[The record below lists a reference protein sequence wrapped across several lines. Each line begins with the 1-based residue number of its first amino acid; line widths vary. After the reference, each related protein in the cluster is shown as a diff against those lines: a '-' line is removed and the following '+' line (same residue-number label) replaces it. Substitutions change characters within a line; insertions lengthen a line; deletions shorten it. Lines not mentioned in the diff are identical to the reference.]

1 MPELLSAHPAAL
13 DDGWTIP
20 AERARDWR
28 RHKRKPRLFISS
40 HEPPQPAERTRIHE
54 SWYVEHRQ
62 RQFRE
67 AAMSSRKAFHR
78 GLDFIKPPAG
88 LALRLDRRDEHV
100 DLRIDGARVVE
111 RPVGRS
117 RRAPFERRFLRT
129 EFAEIVFEHRLAR
142 LRAEGFTA
150 GAQPITNVRFEEDML
165 AAPRLIGAQ
174 LERRGDPTGTL
185 LAFQVERLLRDG
197 DDARAMER
205 ELLDSLTAMTFGPI
219 PDLGEPF
226 ACIDDGH
233 DGLLAWAY
241 DEDAATI
248 EDALRPELALIGRDT
263 LGFSP
268 DDSDVSLGVVG
279 LHRLR
284 RFLASAAGRSL
295 RSLRLMISGALGP
308 FLDLLNAHSC
318 ASAVTSLVV
327 RGASPSVGAALPGL
341 RGLGAPERNLA
352 NLLAQPA
359 PALRYLTVFR
369 GDDDVRGALAPLD
382 PEKLPSLEH
391 LALWYRPTRPEGL
404 RALAAHPLVR
414 RLRSLEIWSADDA
427 KRFPFEDLLAL
438 RPSLS
443 HLARLLLG
451 GHLVPA
457 GAQAQLAAWPAVEL
471 VSHDR
476 REVLALDIAALG
488 WTRALR

>member
-1 MPELLSAHPAAL
+1 MPELLSAHPAPL
-13 DDGWTIP
+13 DDGWTTA

-28 RHKRKPRLFISS
+28 RHERKSRLFIPS
-40 HEPPQPAERTRIHE
+40 HEPSQPAERARPHE

-62 RQFRE
+62 RQLRE
-67 AAMSSRKAFHR
+67 AAMSSRKVFHR
-78 GLDFIKPPAG
+78 GLDTIKPPAS
-88 LALRLDRRDEHV
+88 LAMRLDRRDEHV

-117 RRAPFERRFLRT
+117 RRAPFERSFPRAHI
-129 EFAEIVFEHRLAR
+129 AEIVFEHRLAR
-142 LRAEGFTA
+142 LRADGFAA
-150 GAQPITNVRFEEDML
+150 GGQPVTNARCEEDML
-165 AAPRLIGAQ
+165 TAPRIIGAQ

-185 LAFQVERLLRDG
+185 IAFQAERLLHDG
-197 DDARAMER
+197 DDARAMEH
-205 ELLDSLTAMTFGPI
+205 ELLDSLKAMTFGPV
-219 PDLGEPF
+219 PDFDEPF

-233 DGLLAWAY
+233 GGFLAWAY
-241 DEDAATI
+241 DDDAATI

-268 DDSDVSLGVVG
+268 DDPDVSLGVVG

-284 RFLASAAGRSL
+284 RLLASAAGRSL
-295 RSLRLMISGALGP
+295 GSLRLMISGALGP
-308 FLDLLNAHSC
+308 FLDLLNAHGR
-318 ASAVTSLVV
+318 ASMVTSLVV
-327 RGASPSVGAALPGL
+327 RGSSPSVGAALPGL
-341 RGLGAPERNLA
+341 RGLGAPERILA
-352 NLLAQPA
+352 TLLAQPA
-359 PALRYLTVFR
+359 PTLRYLTLFR

-427 KRFPFEDLLAL
+427 RRFPFEELLVL

-443 HLARLLLG
+443 HLARILLG
-451 GHLVPA
+451 GHLIPA
-457 GAQAQLAAWPAVEL
+457 RVQAQLAAWPAVEL
-471 VSHDR
+471 VSYDR

-488 WTRALR
+488 WAQAQR

>member
-1 MPELLSAHPAAL
+1 ME
-13 DDGWTIP
+13 
-20 AERARDWR
+20 
-28 RHKRKPRLFISS
+28 
-40 HEPPQPAERTRIHE
+40 
-54 SWYVEHRQ
+54 YRQ
-62 RQFRE
+62 RQLRE
-67 AAMSSRKAFHR
+67 AAMSSRKVFHR
-78 GLDFIKPPAG
+78 GLDTIKPPAS
-88 LALRLDRRDEHV
+88 LAMRLDRRDEHV

-117 RRAPFERRFLRT
+117 RRAPFDRRFPRT
-129 EFAEIVFEHRLAR
+129 YIAEIVFEHRLAR
-142 LRAEGFTA
+142 LGAEGFAA
-150 GAQPITNVRFEEDML
+150 GAQPITNTRGEEDML
-165 AAPRLIGAQ
+165 TAPRLIGAQ

-185 LAFQVERLLRDG
+185 IAFQAERLLRDG

-205 ELLDSLTAMTFGPI
+205 ELLDSIEAMPLGTV
-219 PDLGEPF
+219 PDFGEPF

-233 DGLLAWAY
+233 GGLLAWAY
-241 DEDAATI
+241 DDDAATI
-248 EDALRPELALIGRDT
+248 EDELRPELTLIGRDT

-268 DDSDVSLGVVG
+268 DDPGVSLGVVG

-284 RFLASAAGRSL
+284 RLLASAAGSSL

-308 FLDLLNAHSC
+308 FLDLLNAHGC
-318 ASAVTSLVV
+318 ASVVTSLVV
-327 RGASPSVGAALPGL
+327 RGSSPSVGVALPGL
-341 RGLGAPERNLA
+341 RGLGAPERILA
-352 NLLAQPA
+352 TLLAQPA

-369 GDDDVRGALAPLD
+369 GDDDVRGALASLG

-404 RALAAHPLVR
+404 RALAAHPLIR

-443 HLARLLLG
+443 HLPRLLLG

-488 WTRALR
+488 WARAQR

>member
-1 MPELLSAHPAAL
+1 
-13 DDGWTIP
+13 
-20 AERARDWR
+20 
-28 RHKRKPRLFISS
+28 
-40 HEPPQPAERTRIHE
+40 
-54 SWYVEHRQ
+54 
-62 RQFRE
+62 
-67 AAMSSRKAFHR
+67 MSSGKSFHR
-78 GLDFIKPPAG
+78 GLDTIKPPAS
-88 LALRLDRRDEHV
+88 LALRLDRRDEHI

-117 RRAPFERRFLRT
+117 RRAPFERSFPRT
-129 EFAEIVFEHRLAR
+129 HIAEIVFEQRLAR
-142 LRAEGFTA
+142 LRADGFTA
-150 GAQPITNVRFEEDML
+150 GGQPIADARAEEDML
-165 AAPRLIGAQ
+165 AAPRLLGAQ

-185 LAFQVERLLRDG
+185 LAFQAERLERDG
-197 DDARAMER
+197 DDACSMER
-205 ELLDSLTAMTFGPI
+205 ELLDALKAMTFAPI
-219 PDLGEPF
+219 PGFDEPF
-226 ACIDDGH
+226 ACLDDGR

-268 DDSDVSLGVVG
+268 DDPDVSLGMVG

-284 RFLASAAGRSL
+284 RLLASAAGRTL
-295 RSLRLMISGALGP
+295 RSLRLMIFGALGP
-308 FLDLLNAHSC
+308 FVDLLNARGC
-318 ASAVTSLVV
+318 ASLVTSLVV
-327 RGASPSVGAALPGL
+327 RGSSPPVGSALPSL
-341 RGLGAPERNLA
+341 RGLGAPERTLA
-352 NLLAQPA
+352 TLLAQPA

-369 GDDDVRGALAPLD
+369 GDDDLRGALAPLA

-404 RALAAHPLVR
+404 RAVAAHPLVR

-443 HLARLLLG
+443 HLERLLLG

-457 GAQAQLAAWPAVEL
+457 RVQAQLAAWPAVEL

-488 WTRALR
+488 WTQALR